1 MTNNN
6 NYQYYPLESEELDA
20 PIPTTCHSNTNN
32 TLIWLDED
40 ALNSTSPNTQ
50 LTIEMFKSIAD
61 TDYELYNSSEMFLA
75 VIKSMAKISKLIVI
89 TSGCFAEDLLPKL
102 SLPLLRELSSIFI
115 FCKDSTKYQY
125 LLKKCRKVIDICTD
139 EQSLKEAI
147 KDELRPSTD
156 FLVMDRD
163 LKPLFSLTDNSQ
175 EFNLYKK
182 YIEVLKYYPWSS
194 DNRKKM
200 LNECKKHYRNN
211 SAQRRKIEEFKYSYT
226 PETAIQW
233 YTRDSFLFRLVNKA
247 LRSLDME
254 QINIFRPYIKDLC
267 KQLEHLHKQ
276 NQSDIPLTIFRGHGN
291 MAMDQFEKLKENIGA
306 LISFNGFLSATID
319 YNVAVIFAGSLLTED
334 KSVIY
339 EIRTNYNLKNVV
351 FADITQLSAME
362 DEKEF
367 LFSLCSIF
375 RIDGIINDDENQLS
389 KIIMSAVDEDAV
401 NIAEQI
407 KIEIIQGE
415 ENHFFCCINQYC
427 HKQYI
432 IKAFA
437 IIFLI
442 MIMALG
448 IIFGINI
455 KLKDHALKLNN
466 CVGSNC
472 TTFSATTTVITTAPT
487 DIESSAVTNLIKT
500 ASTTLDY
507 GTTNP
512 AVSTR
517 IDCVPVGWNYKG
529 DLIKNESSTTAFA
542 VDDDLNV
549 YIGHYYYKSL
559 DKWSPHGILIKRLY
573 AGEFN
578 IGTALF
584 FHSPSQYLYFCYIR
598 NETLGVFKITKENL
612 MPINVIENI
621 NPEPLM
627 NVMILSSCKKLYVN
641 SAGDIFVLDTFTR
654 VLRKWSVNSSS
665 PIIVADG
672 NKTDLVGNP
681 VPYPTDFAVD
691 ETNNI
696 IYLLDTPYKRI
707 FKYTNGSE
715 IGITI
720 VDGSPVQM
728 FTSRLGVDIDP
739 LAIAVD
745 KTGYIILGEKDRI
758 TIWSSDGKFK
768 GIAMQKYQDNRSTIV
783 QNMSAGVLVF
793 DRFGNLYVQMWSVG
807 HIVRFNRTSSTCA
820 NDIL

>member
-6 NYQYYPLESEELDA
+6 NYQYYPLENEELDA
-20 PIPTTCHSNTNN
+20 PIPTSCHSNTNN

-40 ALNSTSPNTQ
+40 ALNLTSPNTQ
-50 LTIEMFKSIAD
+50 LTIEMFKSIAG
-61 TDYELYNSSEMFLA
+61 TDYKLYNSVEMFLA
-75 VIKSMAKISKLIVI
+75 AIQSMAKISKLIVI
-89 TSGCFAEDLLPKL
+89 TSGCFGENLLPRL
-102 SLPLLRELSSIFI
+102 SLSLLRELSSIFI
-115 FCKDSTKYQY
+115 FCKDSTKYKY
-125 LLKKCRKVIDICTD
+125 LQKKCRKIMDICTD

-147 KDELRPSTD
+147 EDELHPSTD
-156 FLVMDRD
+156 FLVMDQN
-163 LKPLFSLTDNSQ
+163 LKPLFSLTDNCQ

-194 DNRKKM
+194 ENRKKM
-200 LNECKKHYRNN
+200 LNECKKHYRKD

-226 PETAIQW
+226 AETAIQW
-233 YTRDSFLFRLVNKA
+233 YTRDSFIYRLVNKA

-267 KQLEHLHKQ
+267 KQLEHLHNQ
-276 NQSDIPLTIFRGHGN
+276 NQSDAPLTVFRGHGN
-291 MAMDQFEKLKENIGA
+291 MSMDQFEKLKENIGA
-306 LISFNGFLSATID
+306 LISFNGFLSATMD
-319 YNVAVIFAGSLLTED
+319 YNVAVIFAGSLLAED

-375 RIDGIINDDENQLS
+375 RIDGITNDDENQLS
-389 KIIMSAVDEDAV
+389 KIIMSAVDEDAI

-415 ENHFFCCINQYC
+415 ENHFSCCINQYC

-442 MIMALG
+442 MVMALAP
-448 IIFGINI
+448 INI
-455 KLKDHALKLNN
+455 K
-466 CVGSNC
+466 
-472 TTFSATTTVITTAPT
+472 
-487 DIESSAVTNLIKT
+487 SSAVTNLIKT

-507 GTTNP
+507 GTTNTT
-512 AVSTR
+512 VSTR

-549 YIGHYYYKSL
+549 YTGSFYYKSL
-559 DKWSPHGILIKRLY
+559 DKWSPH
-573 AGEFN
+573 
-578 IGTALF
+578 
-584 FHSPSQYLYFCYIR
+584 
-598 NETLGVFKITKENL
+598 
-612 MPINVIENI
+612 ENI

-627 NVMILSSCKKLYVN
+627 NGKILLSCNELYVN
-641 SAGDIFVLDTFTR
+641 SADDIFVLDTFTH

-665 PIIVADG
+665 PIVVADG

-681 VPYPTDFAVD
+681 VSYPTNFAVD

-728 FTSRLGVDIDP
+728 FASRMGVDIDP

>member
-1 MTNNN
+1 
-6 NYQYYPLESEELDA
+6 
-20 PIPTTCHSNTNN
+20 
-32 TLIWLDED
+32 
-40 ALNSTSPNTQ
+40 
-50 LTIEMFKSIAD
+50 
-61 TDYELYNSSEMFLA
+61 
-75 VIKSMAKISKLIVI
+75 
-89 TSGCFAEDLLPKL
+89 
-102 SLPLLRELSSIFI
+102 
-115 FCKDSTKYQY
+115 
-125 LLKKCRKVIDICTD
+125 
-139 EQSLKEAI
+139 
-147 KDELRPSTD
+147 
-156 FLVMDRD
+156 
-163 LKPLFSLTDNSQ
+163 
-175 EFNLYKK
+175 
-182 YIEVLKYYPWSS
+182 
-194 DNRKKM
+194 
-200 LNECKKHYRNN
+200 
-211 SAQRRKIEEFKYSYT
+211 
-226 PETAIQW
+226 
-233 YTRDSFLFRLVNKA
+233 
-247 LRSLDME
+247 ME

-291 MAMDQFEKLKENIGA
+291 MTMDQFEKLKENIGA
-306 LISFNGFLSATID
+306 LISFNGFLSATMD
-319 YNVAVIFAGSLLTED
+319 YNVAVIFAGSQLTED

-339 EIRTNYNLKNVV
+339 EIRANYNLKNVV

-375 RIDGIINDDENQLS
+375 RIDGITNDDENQLS
-389 KIIMSAVDEDAV
+389 KIIMSAVDEDAI

-442 MIMALG
+442 MVMALG
-448 IIFGINI
+448 IIVGINI
-455 KLKDHALKLNN
+455 KLKDHTLKLNN

-472 TTFSATTTVITTAPT
+472 TTFSATITTVITTAPT

-507 GTTNP
+507 GTTNTT
-512 AVSTR
+512 VSTR

-549 YIGHYYYKSL
+549 YTSHYYYKSL
-559 DKWSPHGILIKRLY
+559 DKWSPH
-573 AGEFN
+573 
-578 IGTALF
+578 
-584 FHSPSQYLYFCYIR
+584 
-598 NETLGVFKITKENL
+598 
-612 MPINVIENI
+612 
-621 NPEPLM
+621 
-627 NVMILSSCKKLYVN
+627 
-641 SAGDIFVLDTFTR
+641 
-654 VLRKWSVNSSS
+654 
-665 PIIVADG
+665 DG

-681 VPYPTDFAVD
+681 VSYPTDFAVD

-707 FKYTNGSE
+707 FKYTNRSE

-728 FTSRLGVDIDP
+728 FASRMGVDIDP

-768 GIAMQKYQDNRSTIV
+768 DNRRIAHCRNYLLQHVRANFGWFDYYLVVNVVRASLPTFTVNNFLSNFIYPLLSWAIMTASQTDVYYDLWRLRASPTMSFYFIV
-783 QNMSAGVLVF
+783 YSRQASFIDLSEECLYNGWMDHGFWFYRQQCVKRKAGDGKVF
-793 DRFGNLYVQMWSVG
+793 INTMFETTPVQETRRKKPPRLNRKNL
-807 HIVRFNRTSSTCA
+807 
-820 NDIL
+820 

>member
-1 MTNNN
+1 
-6 NYQYYPLESEELDA
+6 
-20 PIPTTCHSNTNN
+20 
-32 TLIWLDED
+32 
-40 ALNSTSPNTQ
+40 
-50 LTIEMFKSIAD
+50 
-61 TDYELYNSSEMFLA
+61 
-75 VIKSMAKISKLIVI
+75 
-89 TSGCFAEDLLPKL
+89 
-102 SLPLLRELSSIFI
+102 
-115 FCKDSTKYQY
+115 
-125 LLKKCRKVIDICTD
+125 
-139 EQSLKEAI
+139 
-147 KDELRPSTD
+147 
-156 FLVMDRD
+156 
-163 LKPLFSLTDNSQ
+163 
-175 EFNLYKK
+175 
-182 YIEVLKYYPWSS
+182 
-194 DNRKKM
+194 
-200 LNECKKHYRNN
+200 
-211 SAQRRKIEEFKYSYT
+211 
-226 PETAIQW
+226 
-233 YTRDSFLFRLVNKA
+233 
-247 LRSLDME
+247 ME

-291 MAMDQFEKLKENIGA
+291 MTMDQFEKLKENIGA
-306 LISFNGFLSATID
+306 LISFNGFLSATMD
-319 YNVAVIFAGSLLTED
+319 YNVAVIFAGSQLTED

-339 EIRTNYNLKNVV
+339 EIRANYNLKNVV

-375 RIDGIINDDENQLS
+375 RIDGITNDDENQLS
-389 KIIMSAVDEDAV
+389 KIIMSAVDEDAI

-407 KIEIIQGE
+407 KIEIIQEE

-432 IKAFA
+432 ITAFA

-442 MIMALG
+442 MVMALG

-472 TTFSATTTVITTAPT
+472 TTFSATTTVITTAPIN
-487 DIESSAVTNLIKT
+487 IESSAVTNLIKT

-507 GTTNP
+507 GTTNTT
-512 AVSTR
+512 VLTR
-517 IDCVPVGWNYKG
+517 VDCVPVGWNYKG
-529 DLIKNESSTTAFA
+529 DLIKNESSTTVFA

-549 YIGHYYYKSL
+549 YTGHYYYKSL

-707 FKYTNGSE
+707 FKYTNRSE

-728 FTSRLGVDIDP
+728 FASRMGVDIDP

-758 TIWSSDGKFK
+758 TIWSSD
-768 GIAMQKYQDNRSTIV
+768 DNRRIAHCRNYLLQHVRANFGWFDYYLVVNVDRASLPTFTVNNFLSNFIYPLLSWAIMTASQTDVYYDLWRLRASPTMSFYFIV
-783 QNMSAGVLVF
+783 YSRQASFIDLSEECLYNGWMDHGFWFYRQQCVKRKAGDGKVF
-793 DRFGNLYVQMWSVG
+793 INTMFETTPVQEIRRKKPPRLKRKNL
-807 HIVRFNRTSSTCA
+807 
-820 NDIL
+820 